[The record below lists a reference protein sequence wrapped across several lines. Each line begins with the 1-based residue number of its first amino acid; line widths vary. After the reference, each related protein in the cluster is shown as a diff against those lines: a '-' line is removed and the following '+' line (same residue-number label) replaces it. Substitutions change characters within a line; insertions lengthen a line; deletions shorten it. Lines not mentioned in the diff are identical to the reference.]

1 MVSGGLFYYVFIG
14 EESMWWKL
22 PTSWWYHENV
32 GKGSLLSRPSSPSSY
47 GKYLTALSEH
57 IRGAETLASLCKH
70 NADVASYKEETAFF
84 ESNWDDNGQSELGT
98 AYLAIVIFLELKYLC
113 SPSNP

>member
-32 GKGSLLSRPSSPSSY
+32 GKGSLLSWTSSPPSY
-47 GKYLTALSEH
+47 GKYFTCHPERIVDTEA
-57 IRGAETLASLCKH
+57 LASPCEH
-70 NADVASYKEETAFF
+70 NPDVTYSEEETSSLQATEMAVGILNQRLF
-84 ESNWDDNGQSELGT
+84 T
-98 AYLAIVIFLELKYLC
+98 
-113 SPSNP
+113 